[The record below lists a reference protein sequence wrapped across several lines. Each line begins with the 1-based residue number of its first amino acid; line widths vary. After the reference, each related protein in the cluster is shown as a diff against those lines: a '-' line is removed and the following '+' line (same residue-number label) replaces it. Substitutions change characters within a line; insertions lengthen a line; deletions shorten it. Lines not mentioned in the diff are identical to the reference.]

1 MNFRC
6 NLCNVTLL
14 KRYKSKH
21 NQSKKHK
28 YFSILILN
36 RYVIKRVKV
45 NEFKDIFKP
54 YFINLQEKL
63 FFFSVSVVLKFDDD
77 DFDCFKH
84 KISVSNNVTYSIE
97 SENYTT
103 YTTEPAP
110 DFLHRVIGIYLSHKC
125 IPKIIPEIEIVFIS
139 DLKHISQQ
147 HYLEQPK
154 SMLCRKLI
162 RKFHESTSQHFKY
175 KWLPVSFK
183 GL

>member
-1 MNFRC
+1 MNYRC

-28 YFSILILN
+28 CYSILILN
-36 RYVIKRVKV
+36 RYVIKKVKV
-45 NEFKDIFKP
+45 REFKDIFNP
-54 YFINLQEKL
+54 YFINLQKEL
-63 FFFSVSVVLKFDDD
+63 FFFSVSVLLKFDDD
-77 DFDCFKH
+77 DIDCFKH
-84 KISVSNNVTYSIE
+84 KKSVSNNVTYSIE

-103 YTTEPAP
+103 HTTEPAP
-110 DFLHRVIGIYLSHKC
+110 DFLHRVTGFYLSHKYS
-125 IPKIIPEIEIVFIS
+125 PKVIPEKEIVFIS
-139 DLKHISQQ
+139 DLKDISQQ

-162 RKFHESTSQHFKY
+162 RKFHESTSQDFEY